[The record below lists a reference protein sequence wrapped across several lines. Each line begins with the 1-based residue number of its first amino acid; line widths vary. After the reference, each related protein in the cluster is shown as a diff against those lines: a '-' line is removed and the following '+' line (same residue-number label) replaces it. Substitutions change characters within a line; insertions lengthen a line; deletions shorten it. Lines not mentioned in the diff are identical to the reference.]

1 MPNQKKFASYAAITI
16 GSLGLIASTIAL
28 TMYRS
33 SLSPLIVGGMIGSI
47 IPLVGCTLVGILLL
61 TNTKEVYGGIYNQK
75 RIDEKAKLFDS
86 LSKVVVPLIAGAVVS
101 FGVGAGLAALGF
113 TSPVAIIALTLIAN
127 AIVIQLFSKITER
140 FSSPPPPSGSVDNV
154 EVDGEQRNAG
164 HISYS
169 SC

>member
-1 MPNQKKFASYAAITI
+1 MPNQKKFASYAAVTI

-28 TMYRS
+28 TMCSS

-61 TNTKEVYGGIYNQK
+61 INTKKVYGGIYDQK
-75 RIDEKAKLFDS
+75 RINEKAKLFDS
-86 LSKVVVPLIAGAVVS
+86 LSKYVVPLIASAVVC
-101 FGVGAGLAALGF
+101 FGIGAGLVALGF

-140 FSSPPPPSGSVDNV
+140 FSSPPPPSGSVDSDV
-154 EVDGEQRNAG
+154 KVDGVADKTLF
-164 HISYS
+164 HPY
-169 SC
+169 CC